1 MKKYF
6 FTGFVTLLPLAL
18 TIMIA
23 KWLFNLFAAP
33 LAGLTESIIHS
44 YEKTL
49 GLSLEH
55 HDSLVSFLSQVFA
68 LILLFTLILFLGFC
82 GQKFL
87 IKVFLKIPEKL
98 FSRIP
103 LVRTIFRLSNEITKA
118 VFTEN
123 KKTFKETVLIPFPHD
138 QAYTVGFVTGETP
151 AVLKGNNLPITDFVI
166 FVPTAPHPM
175 SGYVLLAPKKIV
187 RHVDVSVEDAFKF
200 LISCGVIHPGEA
212 IPKEQSALKA
222 ETEEK

>member
-18 TIMIA
+18 TFMVA
-23 KWLFNLFAAP
+23 RWLFNLFAAP
-33 LAGLTESIIHS
+33 LAGLTEAVILS
-44 YEKTL
+44 YEKNL

-55 HDSLVSFLSQVFA
+55 HDKLVFFLSQVFA
-68 LILLFTLILFLGFC
+68 FILLFLAILFLGFC

-87 IKVFLKIPEKL
+87 INVFLKIPERL

-138 QAYTVGFVTGETP
+138 EAYAVGFVTGDTP
-151 AVLKGNNLPITDFVI
+151 EVLKGGNLPLTDFAI

-212 IPKEQSALKA
+212 VPSKSEIKE
-222 ETEEK
+222 

>member
-6 FTGFVTLLPLAL
+6 FTGFIALLPLAL
-18 TIMIA
+18 TFVVA
-23 KWLFNLFAAP
+23 RWLFNLFAAP
-33 LAGLTESIIHS
+33 LAGLVETLLLS
-44 YEKTL
+44 YEKNL
-49 GLSLEH
+49 GLSFEN
-55 HDSLVSFLSQVFA
+55 HDTWVLFASQVLAF
-68 LILLFTLILFLGFC
+68 ILLLVLILFLGFC

-87 IKVFLKIPEKL
+87 MKIFLKIPERL

-123 KKTFKETVLIPFPHD
+123 KKTFKETVLIPFPHEESY
-138 QAYTVGFVTGETP
+138 AVGFVTGNTP
-151 AVLKGNNLPITDFVI
+151 PSLKGDKLPVTDFAI

-175 SGYVLLAPKKIV
+175 SGYVVLAPKKIV
-187 RHVDVSVEDAFKF
+187 KHVDVSVEDAFKF

-212 IPKEQSALKA
+212 VPTGTPQK
-222 ETEEK
+222 

>member
-6 FTGFVTLLPLAL
+6 FTGFITLLPLAL
-18 TIMIA
+18 TYIIVN
-23 KWLFNLFAAP
+23 WLFNLFATP
-33 LAGLTESIIHS
+33 LAGLTESIIIGHE
-44 YEKTL
+44 EKL

-55 HDSLVSFLSQVFA
+55 HNTLVSFVSRVLA
-68 LILLFTLILFLGFC
+68 LVILFVLILFLGFC

-87 IKVFLKIPEKL
+87 VGVFMKIPEKL

-103 LVRTIFRLSNEITKA
+103 LVGTIFRLSKDITNA
-118 VFTEN
+118 VFSDN
-123 KKTFKETVLIPFPHD
+123 KKTFKETVLLPFPHD
-138 QAYTVGFVTGETP
+138 HALAIGFVTGDTPESLKKEGLPETD
-151 AVLKGNNLPITDFVI
+151 LVI

-200 LISCGVIHPGEA
+200 LISCGALHPGES
-212 IPKEQSALKA
+212 PPSQQEKKE
-222 ETEEK
+222 